1 MNYEEETKSDSNNNI
16 NEHQRIDQN
25 MNKTYTRPTS
35 MFINSSVDPRKVE
48 TLNNNLNKRMS
59 YAEENRAS
67 SSMSRSRTSSESSEV
82 KDYLGADPVSRA
94 SALIASQGNYN

>member
-1 MNYEEETKSDSNNNI
+1 MKNDSNNNI
-16 NEHQRIDQN
+16 NVNDHQQVDQN

-35 MFINSSVDPRKVE
+35 MFINSSMD
-48 TLNNNLNKRMS
+48 KRMS

-82 KDYLGADPVSRA
+82 KDYLSADPVSRA
-94 SALIASQGNYN
+94 SALIASQGKW